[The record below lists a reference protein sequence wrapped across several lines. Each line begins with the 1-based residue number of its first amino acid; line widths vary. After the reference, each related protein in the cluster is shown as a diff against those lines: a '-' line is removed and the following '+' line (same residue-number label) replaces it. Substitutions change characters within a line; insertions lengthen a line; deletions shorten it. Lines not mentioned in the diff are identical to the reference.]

1 MSNASSSSSS
11 SSLTPPSIRLLASLI
26 FTFPSLSP
34 LFGQR
39 PFFHSPSSTLE
50 RDPPFTLFPQQ
61 EGGRGESKQA
71 RPSPLRRGRGEG
83 GGALFF
89 RLGAADNCT
98 FPDCLPATVI
108 SQRCARWR
116 VAAIHP
122 YKQQEERKVKARG
135 EAMGPSCKLIFNYTT
150 FAIVPCRK
158 SWPSC
163 PSWGTS
169 ARRSSCCRGPVAVVV
184 VAAAAVA
191 AAVVAAAAGQLRPG
205 AAWDLRH
212 RSRDP
217 RSDICARKGES
228 KLVFRR

>member
-1 MSNASSSSSS
+1 MSNASSSS

-26 FTFPSLSP
+26 FTSPPLPP

-50 RDPPFTLFPQQ
+50 RDPPFTLFPQK
-61 EGGRGESKQA
+61 EGGGRANKRG
-71 RPSPLRRGRGEG
+71 PLHSGGGRR

-122 YKQQEERKVKARG
+122 YTNNRRRG
-135 EAMGPSCKLIFNYTT
+135 RCKGKGGGGMGPSCQLTFNYTT

-169 ARRSSCCRGPVAVVV
+169 ARRSSCCRGPVAAV
-184 VAAAAVA
+184 VAAAVVA
-191 AAVVAAAAGQLRPG
+191 AAVAAAAGQLRPG